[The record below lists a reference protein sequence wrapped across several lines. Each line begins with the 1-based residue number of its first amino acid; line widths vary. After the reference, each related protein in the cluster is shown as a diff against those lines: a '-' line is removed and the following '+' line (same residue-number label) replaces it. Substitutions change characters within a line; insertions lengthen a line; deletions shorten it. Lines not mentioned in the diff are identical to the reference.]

1 MVSSA
6 FSVYVIHY
14 TGVFFGYL
22 SVKTCKIS
30 VYVREDQSMNQSMR
44 IRRMNDAEY
53 HRTATALT
61 VKTWVIKNQ
70 RLCSSPMLNTI
81 KE

>member
-1 MVSSA
+1 MTHISLQADLSIDLSCFYQEGRISLLAFMVSSA

-30 VYVREDQSMNQSMR
+30 VYVREDQSINQ
-44 IRRMNDAEY
+44 Y
-53 HRTATALT
+53 
-61 VKTWVIKNQ
+61 Q
-70 RLCSSPMLNTI
+70 
-81 KE
+81 